1 MVNGELIIQKV
12 QQVDSGMY
20 QCVAENKYGAIYSSA
35 ELSILGGFHARRSE
49 RRNQMDGSLRK
60 MSKIER
66 LNARVAKLLTV
77 AVHEVLQVVKETVSE
92 YQENTARTQ
101 RENES
106 LRKIVQELQ
115 DKMKSENTGAVQT
128 VTVQLELQNCKQE
141 LSLGLSTTADF

>member
-1 MVNGELIIQKV
+1 
-12 QQVDSGMY
+12 
-20 QCVAENKYGAIYSSA
+20 
-35 ELSILGGFHARRSE
+35 
-49 RRNQMDGSLRK
+49 

-106 LRKIVQELQ
+106 LRKILQELQ
-115 DKMKSENTGAVQT
+115 DKMKRENTG
-128 VTVQLELQNCKQE
+128 E
-141 LSLGLSTTADF
+141 